1 VSVEQSRRGPAG
13 RPPLFVREATGL
25 TKELSLLDIFVYN
38 TNNQNIGLG
47 VLFILLFVPAFY
59 PGASMLVG
67 AVLAG
72 LLALAHATTYAFFA
86 AAMPRSGGDYVYISR
101 TLSPV
106 LGFISSFNWLV
117 WLSVYIGI
125 PAAYFGQYGLS
136 SLFRLLAAAT
146 GDPGLMH
153 FADFW
158 QTSLGIFVAG
168 TGLIVVFGLVF
179 ALGTKL
185 YFRIQNVAF
194 IVATLAVLLAGL
206 IAAFTSR
213 ETFYARF
220 DAYVRAVGG
229 VANAFQVARESSG
242 YQPHGFD
249 AANTFL
255 SLSLPLYI
263 VLYAITS
270 SFIGGEVK
278 NARRAQFFGMPGSV
292 LYCTLWIL
300 WLVAA
305 FQKMVGYD
313 GLAII
318 GSVDPAALGLAF
330 TPTFVELAGAV
341 VHRNLPLVLFLGVG
355 FLLWTYV
362 WLPINY
368 LASTRILLAWSFDR
382 LMPEKLSYVS
392 PRTHT
397 PLVAILVVGLLGEI
411 CLALYAW
418 HIVLASIVGIFGWI
432 VSFIL
437 TAIAAVVFP
446 YRRRDD
452 FEASP
457 VRWRIAGIPLMSLV
471 GVLAVVS
478 LLICEIVFWLDP
490 FVGLAYYPNVQ
501 VLTVAVFV
509 VGAALYWLAKTIQA
523 RRGIRVEYAFREIP
537 PE

>member
-1 VSVEQSRRGPAG
+1 VKETRGAGDEWDGGRAKLG
-13 RPPLFVREATGL
+13 RPRTFVREATGL

-59 PGASMLVG
+59 PGASMLG
-67 AVLAG
+67 GVLVAG

-86 AAMPRSGGDYVYISR
+86 AALPRSGGDYVYISR
-101 TLSPV
+101 TLSPL

-136 SLFRLLAAAT
+136 SLFRLLAAHYRNP
-146 GDPGLMH
+146 DLMR

-168 TGLIVVFGLVF
+168 TVLIVVFGSIF
-179 ALGTKL
+179 ALGTKI

-194 IVATLAVLLAGL
+194 AFATLAVAVAGL
-206 IAAFTSR
+206 VHLLTSR
-213 ETFYARF
+213 ETFIARF
-220 DAYVRAVGG
+220 DEYVRAVGG
-229 VANAFQVARESSG
+229 VENAFHVAWESSG
-242 YQPHGFD
+242 YQPHPFD
-249 AANTFL
+249 AYQTFL

-270 SFIGGEVK
+270 SFIGGEVR

-292 LYCTLWIL
+292 VYCTVWIVL
-300 WLVAA
+300 LIAA
-305 FQKMVGYD
+305 FHKMVGSD
-313 GLAII
+313 GLGAI
-318 GSVDPAALGLAF
+318 GAADPAALGLAF

-341 VHRNLPLVLFLGVG
+341 VHHNLLSILLIGLG

-392 PRTHT
+392 PRTQT
-397 PLVAILVVGLLGEI
+397 PLVAILVVGILGRDLFGALRVAYRSRMNRGDLRLDRLLHSHCDRRDRFPVSEARGFRGI
-411 CLALYAW
+411 AGTLAC
-418 HIVLASIVGIFGWI
+418 GWI
-432 VSFIL
+432 TGHV
-437 TAIAAVVFP
+437 
-446 YRRRDD
+446 D
-452 FEASP
+452 
-457 VRWRIAGIPLMSLV
+457 RWS
-471 GVLAVVS
+471 S
-478 LLICEIVFWLDP
+478 
-490 FVGLAYYPNVQ
+490 
-501 VLTVAVFV
+501 
-509 VGAALYWLAKTIQA
+509 
-523 RRGIRVEYAFREIP
+523 RGDQFAHL
-537 PE
+537 

>member
-1 VSVEQSRRGPAG
+1 MSGMAAG
-13 RPPLFVREATGL
+13 RSWGRPRTFVREATGL

-59 PGASMLVG
+59 PGASMLG
-67 AVLAG
+67 GVLVAG

-86 AAMPRSGGDYVYISR
+86 AALPRSGGDYVYISR
-101 TLSPV
+101 TLSPL

-136 SLFRLLAAAT
+136 SLFRLLAAHYRNP
-146 GDPGLMH
+146 DLMR

-158 QTSLGIFVAG
+158 QTPLGIFVAG
-168 TGLIVVFGLVF
+168 TVLIVVFGSIF
-179 ALGTKL
+179 ALGTKI

-194 IVATLAVLLAGL
+194 AFATLAVAVAGL
-206 IAAFTSR
+206 VALLTSR
-213 ETFYARF
+213 ETFIARF
-220 DAYVRAVGG
+220 DEYVRAVGG
-229 VANAFQVARESSG
+229 VENAFQVAWESSG
-242 YQPHGFD
+242 YQWHPFD
-249 AANTFL
+249 AYQTFL

-292 LYCTLWIL
+292 VYCTVWIVL
-300 WLVAA
+300 LIAA

-313 GLAII
+313 GLGAI
-318 GSVDPAALGLAF
+318 GAADPAALGLAF

-341 VHRNLPLVLFLGVG
+341 VHHNLLLILLIGLG

-397 PLVAILVVGLLGEI
+397 PLVAILVVGILGEI

-437 TAIAAVVFP
+437 TAIAAIVFP
-446 YRRRDD
+446 YRRRED

-457 VRWRIAGIPLMSLV
+457 VRWRVAGLPVMSIV
-471 GVLAVVS
+471 GLLAVIS
-478 LLICEIVFWLDP
+478 LLICEVVFWLDP
-490 FVGLAYYPNVQ
+490 FVGLAHFPNVQ
-501 VLTVAVFV
+501 ILTVGVFIA
-509 VGAALYWLAKTIQA
+509 GALVYWIAKTVQA
-523 RRGIRVEYAFREIP
+523 RRGIHIEYAFREIP